1 MNLLE
6 QVRERHAQ
14 YPTSFRVLV
23 EFVNG
28 RNNQW
33 HFTYDAM
40 EKMQLLLR
48 TARVVSV
55 ATPIINRVEFVFTGH
70 VARCLLDDEASTPED
85 CIVVEAD
92 GIEDRS

>member
-1 MNLLE
+1 MSLLE

-28 RNNQW
+28 HNNQW
-33 HFTYDAM
+33 YFTFDAM
-40 EKMQLLLR
+40 EKIQFLLR

-55 ATPIINRVEFVFTGH
+55 TTPIVNRVEFVFTGH
-70 VARCLLDDEASTPED
+70 VAHFLLDDESSTPED

-92 GIEDRS
+92 GIEDWS